1 MPKLIKDRAIVED
14 SWVLLKLADDG
25 SLPEVP
31 ANGEILVPLALWQ
44 AQKES
49 LLQRGNVGVWLAA
62 DQEPELILDDL
73 AKLPVIALDFP
84 AFTDGRAFTSARLL
98 RERFAYTGEI
108 RAIGDVFRDQ
118 LWYMSRCGFNAF
130 AIKEG
135 KNIEDALQGLND
147 FSEAYQVSVER
158 QEPLFRRR
166 LH

>member
-31 ANGEILVPLALWQ
+31 ATGEILVPLALWQ

-62 DQEPELILDDL
+62 DQEPELIRDDL

-118 LWYMSRCGFNAF
+118 LWYMSRCGFNAY

>member
-31 ANGEILVPLALWQ
+31 TTGEILVPLALWQ
-44 AQKES
+44 AQKET
-49 LLQRGNVGVWLAA
+49 LLQRGKVGVWLAA

-118 LWYMSRCGFNAF
+118 LWYMSRCGFNAY

-135 KNIEDALQGLND
+135 KDIEDALEGLND
-147 FSEAYQVSVER
+147 FTEAYQVSVER